1 MSQNT
6 LREGGYY
13 GTENHLVLEVPV
25 TEIQILDDLDV
36 SIGFNSERLRWSRSG
51 SIKIAIEMLPLEIW
65 NNLSFPKEVVV
76 TGEFDGDEM
85 MDGSKG
91 SGRRRSGSVDN

>member
-1 MSQNT
+1 M
-6 LREGGYY
+6 
-13 GTENHLVLEVPV
+13 
-25 TEIQILDDLDV
+25 TEIRILDDLDV
-36 SIGFNSERLRWSRSG
+36 SIGFNSERLRWSRSA
-51 SIKIAIEMLPLEIW
+51 SIEIAKQMLPLKIR
-65 NNLSFPKEVVV
+65 NNLSFPEEVVV